1 MDRMVEQLAYRD
13 GRYNPKAF
21 MFVLRALRSATPE
34 RKHISGA
41 ALSHAVL
48 TMAKQVF
55 GVTAWLVLNEWGLR
69 TTRDIGEI
77 IYLLAENEVVRT
89 SPDDSIEDFD
99 NVFDLKKELEES
111 YPWSDG

>member
-1 MDRMVEQLAYRD
+1 MDAMVEQLAYKD
-13 GRYNPKAF
+13 GRYDPKAF

-34 RKHISGA
+34 RKHVSGA
-41 ALSHAVL
+41 VLSHAVL
-48 TMAKQVF
+48 SMAKHVF
-55 GVTAWLVLNEWGLR
+55 GVAAWLVLNEWGLR

-77 IYLLAENEVVRT
+77 IYLLAENDVVRT

-99 NVFDLKKELEES
+99 NVFDLRKELEET